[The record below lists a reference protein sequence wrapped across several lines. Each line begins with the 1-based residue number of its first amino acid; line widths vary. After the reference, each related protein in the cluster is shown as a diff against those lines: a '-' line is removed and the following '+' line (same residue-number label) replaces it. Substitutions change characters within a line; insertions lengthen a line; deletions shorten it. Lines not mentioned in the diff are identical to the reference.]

1 MRRSNSRHPLV
12 AGSRHRPLWI
22 RNPLAI
28 LAEGGEGGVL
38 LVDGRI
44 DELVPAGTVPQT
56 LDTGTYDEFDASEH
70 VVLPGLV
77 NVHHHFYQTLTRA
90 YPDALNKALF
100 PWLQSLYPVWAGLDE
115 EMIALSTR
123 LALAELLLSGC
134 TTAADHH
141 YLFTDALENAV
152 DIEVEAARELGIR
165 MTVTRGSMSLG
176 QDDGGLP
183 PQSVVQSGDRIM
195 ADSQRVASG
204 FHEAG
209 EGALIQIALAPCSP
223 FSVTREIMR
232 ETAALA
238 RQLGVRMHTH
248 LAETHDETDFCLAQF
263 GMRPL
268 DYLEDCGWLGNDV
281 WLAHGIHF
289 DDAEVARLGQAG
301 VGIAHCP
308 SSNMLLAS
316 GSCRGVELEVAGSP
330 VGIGVDGSASND
342 CSNMIQEVRQALLL
356 QKLKYGAETVDHH
369 RVLRWATRGSAACL
383 GRGDVG
389 EIAIGKQADLA
400 LFKLDEPR
408 FSGAG
413 DPLAALVICGAVRA
427 DAVLVGG
434 RWRVRDGDLV
444 DVDLD
449 RLMNDHRQAAQRLR
463 SKADGMSVS
472 SSLRF

>member
-1 MRRSNSRHPLV
+1 MT
-12 AGSRHRPLWI
+12 GSQPRPLWI

-28 LAEGGEGGVL
+28 LAEGAGGGVL
-38 LVDGRI
+38 IVDGKLAEI
-44 DELVPAGTVPQT
+44 VPAGDTPQSV
-56 LDTGTYDEFDASEH
+56 DIGSYDEFDASEH

-100 PWLQSLYPVWAGLDE
+100 PWLKTLYPVWAGLDE
-115 EMIALSTR
+115 DMISLSTR

-141 YLFTDALENAV
+141 YLFTDALEHAV
-152 DIEVEAARELGIR
+152 DVEVEAARELGIR

-176 QDDGGLP
+176 VDDGGLP
-183 PQSVVQSGDRIM
+183 PQSVVQGGERIM
-195 ADSQRVASG
+195 ADSERVASG
-204 FHEAG
+204 FHEPG
-209 EGALIQIALAPCSP
+209 EGAMIQIALAPCSP
-223 FSVTREIMR
+223 FSVTREIMQ

-238 RQLGVRMHTH
+238 RRLGVRLHTH
-248 LAETHDETDFCLAQF
+248 LAETHDETDFCLTQF
-263 GMRPL
+263 GLRPL
-268 DYLEDCGWLGNDV
+268 DYLEDCGWLDSDV

-289 DDAEVARLGQAG
+289 DDTEIKRLGRAG

-316 GSCRGVELEVAGSP
+316 GICRGIELEAAGVP
-330 VGIGVDGSASND
+330 VGVGVDGSASND

-356 QKLKYGAETVDHH
+356 QKLHYGAERVDHH
-369 RVLRWATRGSAACL
+369 RVLRWATAGSAACL
-383 GRGDVG
+383 GRDDIG
-389 EIAIGKQADLA
+389 EIAAGKQADLA
-400 LFKLDEPR
+400 LFRLDEPR

-413 DPLAALVICGAVRA
+413 DPLAALVVCGAVRA

-444 DVDLD
+444 DLDLD
-449 RLMNDHRQAAQRLR
+449 RLTNDHRQAAVRLR
-463 SKADGMSVS
+463 SKADGMAVS
-472 SSLRF
+472 SALRF

>member
-1 MRRSNSRHPLV
+1 M
-12 AGSRHRPLWI
+12 AGNRHRPLWI
-22 RNPLAI
+22 SNPLAV
-28 LAEGGEGGVL
+28 LAGGAGGGVL
-38 LVDGRI
+38 IVDGRI
-44 DELVPAGTVPQT
+44 AELVPAGGRPQT
-56 LDTGTYDEFDASEH
+56 LDADACDRFDASEH
-70 VVLPGLV
+70 VVLPGLI

-90 YPDALNKALF
+90 YPDALNKTLF
-100 PWLQSLYPVWAGLDE
+100 PWLQTLYPVWAGLDE

-141 YLFTDALENAV
+141 YLFTDALRNAV

-183 PQSVVQSGDRIM
+183 PQTVVQDGDRIM
-195 ADSQRVASG
+195 ADSERVAFG

-209 EGALIQIALAPCSP
+209 EGAMIQIALAPCSP

-232 ETAALA
+232 DTAALA
-238 RQLGVRMHTH
+238 RRLGVRMHTH
-248 LAETHDETDFCLAQF
+248 LAETHDETEFCLAQF

-268 DYLEDCGWLGNDV
+268 DYLEDCGWLDSDV

-289 DDAEVARLGQAG
+289 DDAEIGRLGRSG

-308 SSNMLLAS
+308 SSNMLHAS
-316 GSCRGVELEVAGSP
+316 GVCRGIELEAAGAP
-330 VGIGVDGSASND
+330 VGLGVDGSASND

-356 QKLKYGAETVDHH
+356 QKLHYGADQVDHH
-369 RVLRWATRGSAACL
+369 RVLRWATAGSATCL
-383 GRGDVG
+383 GREDIG
-389 EIAIGKQADLA
+389 EIAVGKQADLA

-413 DPLAALVICGAVRA
+413 DPLAALVICGAVQA
-427 DAVLVGG
+427 DAVIVGG
-434 RWRVRDGDLV
+434 EWRVRDGRLRN
-444 DVDLD
+444 VDLD
-449 RLMNDHRQAAQRLR
+449 QLMEDHGRAAQRLR
-463 SKADGMSVS
+463 HRAGNVDVPSA
-472 SSLRF
+472 LRF